1 MVDTPFVDE
10 NFQRAYRNTFKSQVS
25 SGRDLHV
32 SDVVIPVVD
41 FSPTTAGTS
50 LALNLRQ
57 ARNIDGTNITLDQ
70 GDASTTFQDLPG
82 AGTGFYELASNMA
95 TTGKASW
102 QWQITDGST
111 SRIVAQIWGAPSNNF
126 WCYERIVVYI
136 PTGFSLQYRLLSTDG
151 NQQVYA
157 QATLLADVNGNE
169 VLPFGYNPQ

>member
-10 NFQRAYRNTFKSQVS
+10 NFQRAYRNTFKGQVS

-70 GDASTTFQDLPG
+70 GDASTTFQDLTG
-82 AGTGFYELASNMA
+82 AGTTDNTVKA
-95 TTGKASW
+95 TSAAIFAFSRSLVLKFLKE
-102 QWQITDGST
+102 ITKTEKKMVFRNT
-111 SRIVAQIWGAPSNNF
+111 SMRMVS
-126 WCYERIVVYI
+126 
-136 PTGFSLQYRLLSTDG
+136 
-151 NQQVYA
+151 
-157 QATLLADVNGNE
+157 
-169 VLPFGYNPQ
+169 

>member
-57 ARNIDGTNITLDQ
+57 ARNLDGGSRVIDQN
-70 GDASTTFQDLPG
+70 DASTTFEDYPNT
-82 AGTGFYELASNMA
+82 GTGFYEVCTNMA
-95 TTGKASW
+95 TTGKTSF
-102 QWQITDGST
+102 QLQISDGST
-111 SRIVAQIWGAPSNNF
+111 SAQIQQIWGVTSANL
-126 WCYERIVVYI
+126 WCYETVVCYV
-136 PTGFSLQYRLLSTDG
+136 PVGFKLQSRLLRTDG
-151 NQQVYA
+151 NCQVFSY
-157 QATLLADVNGNE
+157 ATLLADVDGNE
-169 VLPFGYNPQ
+169 VLPNGYDPQ

>member
-1 MVDTPFVDE
+1 
-10 NFQRAYRNTFKSQVS
+10 
-25 SGRDLHV
+25 
-32 SDVVIPVVD
+32 
-41 FSPTTAGTS
+41 
-50 LALNLRQ
+50 
-57 ARNIDGTNITLDQ
+57 
-70 GDASTTFQDLPG
+70 
-82 AGTGFYELASNMA
+82 MA

-111 SRIVAQIWGAPSNNF
+111 SRKVSQIWCAPSNNF

-169 VLPFGYNPQ
+169 VLPFGYDPQ